1 MTIVEEGV
9 SSIYAAPNTRG
20 AVADYRPRYG
30 HYIGGEWVD
39 PDQGPVVREHLARQ
53 RQAVHRGRHAAP
65 SKTSTE
71 QWMPH
76 GRPSRRGA
84 RPARP
89 SAATCS

>member
-39 PDQGPVVREHLARQ
+39 PIKGQWFENVSPVNGKTSPKSA
-53 RQAVHRGRHAAP
+53 AAP
-65 SKTSTE
+65 SKTSTGR
-71 QWMPH
+71 WMPH
-76 GRPSRRGA
+76 GRRSRPGA
-84 RPARP
+84 ARAPP